1 MAPGLL
7 ASTLLEACE
16 RYADRPALIGARTS
30 LTYTEFAAHAIDVR
44 DRLLAARC
52 GRDEP
57 VHVLVSNEPRDFPAI
72 LGTWL
77 AEAVAVP
84 EHRESPTELTAT
96 QRART
101 KARLAV
107 DTAAPD
113 IVLTLAD
120 RRPPSRPLLEGAALV
135 VFTSGSTGTPKGVV
149 IGHEA
154 FDGKM
159 RQIDS
164 LLHFAEGDT
173 SLLVLNITF
182 SFGMWVSLL
191 TLRTGGRLVM
201 RQRFEPADVVRTLD
215 QERVTRVGV
224 VPTMLRMLFAADTH
238 RPAVERLDAQRTLRQ
253 ILIGGEALG
262 LSLAQEIRERFSST
276 DLIDI
281 YGLTE
286 TATCD
291 FFGFPDDFAAYPGAI
306 GRPSPN
312 VAFRIA
318 EPVSEGMGELQIR
331 SPYLMNGYLDDSEL
345 TAAAYDEGWL
355 RTGDLGREVGP
366 GVVALMGRRK
376 ELISRGGNK
385 ITPAEIEQALG
396 SHPDVAAAMATGVSD
411 ELLGERVHA
420 LVVPRAGV
428 HLDLDAVVDHVADR
442 LERYK
447 RPDAYYVDDAL
458 PLGRTGKADRGVF
471 RSQILGGIVQP
482 ARTRIG
488 RDTSPVKESN
498 DG

>member
-1 MAPGLL
+1 MTGLL
-7 ASTLLEACE
+7 ARTLIEACE
-16 RYADRPALIGARTS
+16 RYADRSALVGGDTS
-30 LTYTEFAAHAIDVR
+30 LTYSELAMQAAAVR
-44 DRLLAARC
+44 DRLVAAGC

-72 LGTWL
+72 LGIWL

-84 EHRESPTELTAT
+84 EHRVSPPDVTAA
-96 QRART
+96 QRSRT
-101 KARLAV
+101 KARLVV
-107 DTAAPD
+107 DTAAPELVR
-113 IVLTLAD
+113 VLAES
-120 RRPPSRPLLEGAALV
+120 RPPSRPLLQGAALV

-164 LLHFAEGDT
+164 LLHFAEGET
-173 SLLVLNITF
+173 SLLALNITF
-182 SFGMWVSLL
+182 SFGMWLSLL

-201 RQRFEPADVVRTLD
+201 RQRFEPADVVRTLAD
-215 QERVTRVGV
+215 EKVTRVGV
-224 VPTMLRMLFAADTH
+224 VPTMLRMLFADDIH
-238 RPAVERLDAQRTLRQ
+238 RPAVDRLDAQHTLRQ

-262 LSLAQEIRERFSST
+262 LSLGREIRERFSAT
-276 DLIDI
+276 DLVDI

-291 FFGFPDDFAAYPGAI
+291 FFGFPEDFAAYPGAI

-312 VAFRIA
+312 VAFRVV
-318 EPVSEGMGELQIR
+318 EPDPEGIGELQIR
-331 SPYLMNGYLDDSEL
+331 SPYLMNGYLDDNEL
-345 TAAAYDEGWL
+345 TAAAYDDGWL

-385 ITPAEIEQALG
+385 IAPAEIEHAFG
-396 SHPDVAAAMATGVSD
+396 SHPGIAAAMATGVPD

-420 LVVPRAGV
+420 LLVPRAGV
-428 HLDLDAVVDHVADR
+428 HLDLDTVLAHAAERLDR
-442 LERYK
+442 FK
-447 RPDAYYVDDAL
+447 RPDAYYVADAL

-471 RSQILGGIVQP
+471 RSQILSGIVQP
-482 ARTRIG
+482 ARVEER
-488 RDTSPVKESN
+488 SSMKESN